1 MAKNPKVNIN
11 VGAKNYVSFSQRL
24 KTRQRSAKCGKYLK
38 QWTAKRAV
46 FPART
51 GAR

>member
-24 KTRQRSAKCGKYLK
+24 KNASTIRKMWKILKTMDCEACG
-38 QWTAKRAV
+38 

>member
-24 KTRQRSAKCGKYLK
+24 KNAATIRKMWKIL
-38 QWTAKRAV
+38 RAMDCERADSH
-46 FPART
+46 ART
-51 GAR
+51 AAR